1 MKRGKKKEMR
11 NFKKNSWK
19 NEIENNNVARLKKK
33 REIVGKYDSEWPL
46 NGSRISIVAPK
57 MQGDNVGIRIRSS

>member
-19 NEIENNNVARLKKK
+19 NEIGNNNVARLKKEE
-33 REIVGKYDSEWPL
+33 RNSGK
-46 NGSRISIVAPK
+46 I
-57 MQGDNVGIRIRSS
+57 